1 MLKCNYKVRE
11 VNKHLIDE
19 MKKNGFGNLTKEEI
33 IYIALYN
40 FKSIDGE
47 AQDAVIHL
55 AGIEDMKD
63 RVFYLEEDFVPFVNK
78 WFEDEL

>member
-1 MLKCNYKVRE
+1 MLKCNDKVRE

-19 MKKNGFGNLTKEEI
+19 MKNNGFGNLTKEEI

-40 FKSIDGE
+40 FKSMDGE

-63 RVFYLEEDFVPFVNK
+63 CVCYLEEDFIPFLGM
-78 WFEDEL
+78 WFEG